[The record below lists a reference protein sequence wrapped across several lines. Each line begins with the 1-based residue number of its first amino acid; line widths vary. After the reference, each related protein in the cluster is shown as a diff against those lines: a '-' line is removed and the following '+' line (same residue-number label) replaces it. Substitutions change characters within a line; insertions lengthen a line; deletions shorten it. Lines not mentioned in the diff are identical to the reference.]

1 MIKTE
6 MAYYNLL
13 EMNCAIRWKK
23 VDYNFYLNMKI
34 RYIIGIAYLS
44 YIGMMGG
51 TIIVEA
57 IIVGLV
63 LGMYDFLFNDRI
75 V

>member
-1 MIKTE
+1 M
-6 MAYYNLL
+6 
-13 EMNCAIRWKK
+13 K
-23 VDYNFYLNMKI
+23 VGNMKI

-63 LGMYDFLFNDRI
+63 LGMYDFLFSDRMI
-75 V
+75 

>member
-1 MIKTE
+1 
-6 MAYYNLL
+6 
-13 EMNCAIRWKK
+13 
-23 VDYNFYLNMKI
+23 MKI

-44 YIGMMGG
+44 YIGIMGG
-51 TIIVEA
+51 SIVVEA